1 MKPAQTDKKLN
12 LIKNQRR
19 RWAMGKTRGF
29 TLVELAIVLVI
40 IGIILGAILKGQELI
55 NNAKVKRLQNDLRGL
70 EAAIWTFYDRTG
82 RMPGDCNK
90 NETIEF
96 QLPTTPPTLST
107 STSPPSNYCT
117 NENADAPFD
126 DLKYARILPQNAAN
140 ADLAKTP
147 FSGSV
152 FAIGYNGTAGYNA
165 IAIYNVPAWAA
176 RMIDVSIDGSE
187 NGTAGRIR
195 KWDSDGDWPTNQDQ
209 AVAII
214 YYFDRI

>member
-1 MKPAQTDKKLN
+1 MT
-12 LIKNQRR
+12 
-19 RWAMGKTRGF
+19 KTRGF

-55 NNAKVKRLQNDLRGL
+55 NNAKVKRLQNDLKGL

-82 RMPGDCNK
+82 RLPGDCN
-90 NETIEF
+90 NDGTIEVS
-96 QLPTTPPTLST
+96 LTTMPSLST
-107 STSPPSNYCT
+107 STSPPSSFCSGT
-117 NENADAPFD
+117 ENADAPFD
-126 DLKYARILPQNAAN
+126 DLKYATILPQNAAN

-147 FSGSV
+147 FSGSI

-176 RMIDVSIDGSE
+176 RMIDVSIDGSM

-195 KWDSDGDWPTNQDQ
+195 RWDSAGDWPSNQDQ

>member
-1 MKPAQTDKKLN
+1 
-12 LIKNQRR
+12 
-19 RWAMGKTRGF
+19 MGKTRGF

-55 NNAKVKRLQNDLRGL
+55 NNAKVKRLQNDLKGL

-82 RMPGDCNK
+82 RLPGDCN
-90 NETIEF
+90 NDGTIDY
-96 QLPTTPPTLST
+96 QLISSAPSLST
-107 STSPPSNYCT
+107 STTAPGSLCSGTGDQN
-117 NENADAPFD
+117 APFD
-126 DLKYARILPQNAAN
+126 DLKYATILPQNAAN

-176 RMIDVSIDGSE
+176 RMIDVSIDGSM

-195 KWDSDGDWPTNQDQ
+195 NMDTGDWPPDQNTNVQ
-209 AVAII
+209 IL
-214 YYFDRI
+214 YLFDRI

>member
-1 MKPAQTDKKLN
+1 
-12 LIKNQRR
+12 
-19 RWAMGKTRGF
+19 MGKVRGF

-82 RMPGDCNK
+82 RFPGDCDK
-90 NETIEF
+90 NGTIEYS
-96 QLPTTPPTLST
+96 LPTATPPTLDTSTTPPTS
-107 STSPPSNYCT
+107 YCT
-117 NENADAPFD
+117 TEDENAPFN
-126 DLKYARILPQNAAN
+126 DLRYTRILPQNAAN
-140 ADLAKTP
+140 ADIAKHP
-147 FSGSV
+147 FNGI

-195 KWDSDGDWPTNQDQ
+195 RWDTNNDWPSDQDQ
-209 AVAII
+209 AVTVI
-214 YYFDRI
+214 YYFDRM

>member
-1 MKPAQTDKKLN
+1 
-12 LIKNQRR
+12 
-19 RWAMGKTRGF
+19 MGKARGF

-82 RMPGDCNK
+82 YFPGDCNK
-90 NETIEF
+90 NGTIEVS
-96 QLPTTPPTLST
+96 LTTMPSLSTSTTPPTSF
-107 STSPPSNYCT
+107 CT
-117 NENADAPFD
+117 AEDADAPFN
-126 DLKYARILPQNAAN
+126 DLKYATILPQNAAN

-147 FSGSV
+147 FTGSF
-152 FAIGYNGTAGYNA
+152 FAIGYNGTPGYNA

-176 RMIDVSIDGSE
+176 RMIDVSIDGSM

-195 KWDSDGDWPTNQDQ
+195 KLDGGDWPSDQNQS
-209 AVAII
+209 VHII
-214 YYFDRI
+214 YLFDRI

>member
-1 MKPAQTDKKLN
+1 
-12 LIKNQRR
+12 
-19 RWAMGKTRGF
+19 MGKTRGF

-55 NNAKVKRLQNDLRGL
+55 DNAKVKRLQNDLKGL

-82 RMPGDCNK
+82 YFPGDCNK
-90 NETIEF
+90 NGTIEVS
-96 QLPTTPPTLST
+96 LTTAPSLST
-107 STSPPSNYCT
+107 STTPPSSFCT
-117 NENADAPFD
+117 TENADAPFD
-126 DLKYARILPQNAAN
+126 DLKYATILPQNAAN

-147 FSGSV
+147 FSGSI

-176 RMIDVSIDGSE
+176 RMIDVSIDGSM

-195 KWDSDGDWPTNQDQ
+195 NLAGSDWPGNQNQ
-209 AVAII
+209 PVNII
-214 YYFDRI
+214 YLFDRI

>member
-1 MKPAQTDKKLN
+1 
-12 LIKNQRR
+12 
-19 RWAMGKTRGF
+19 MGKTRGF

-82 RMPGDCNK
+82 RMPGDCDRNG
-90 NETIEF
+90 TIEVS
-96 QLPTTPPTLST
+96 LTTPPRLST
-107 STSPPSNYCT
+107 STDPINNYCS

-147 FSGSV
+147 FTGSF
-152 FAIGYNGTAGYNA
+152 FAIGYNGTPGYNA

-176 RMIDVSIDGSE
+176 RMIDVSIDGSM

-195 KWDSDGDWPTNQDQ
+195 RLGSTDDWPPDQNTN
-209 AVAII
+209 VHII
-214 YYFDRI
+214 YLFDRI

>member
-1 MKPAQTDKKLN
+1 
-12 LIKNQRR
+12 
-19 RWAMGKTRGF
+19 MGKARGF

-82 RMPGDCNK
+82 YFPGDCNK
-90 NETIEF
+90 NGTIEVS
-96 QLPTTPPTLST
+96 LTTMPSLSTSTTPPTSF
-107 STSPPSNYCT
+107 CT
-117 NENADAPFD
+117 AEDADAPFN

-140 ADLAKTP
+140 ADIAKHP
-147 FSGSV
+147 FNGI

-187 NGTAGRIR
+187 NATAGRIR
-195 KWDSDGDWPTNQDQ
+195 RWDTNDVWPSDQDQ
-209 AVAII
+209 AVTVI
-214 YYFDRI
+214 YYFDRM